1 MRARCARTA
10 AILGIV
16 GAFGPSSTAI
26 AAPGDGVLGGT
37 PTSNVSSTACPNGK
51 AATGI
56 TGRIFSIGPN
66 PIAGTA
72 TVQCAGGAAAVGTM
86 GTLSTGNTGSTTCAA
101 GQVAV
106 GISGREGDFVDQ
118 LAVRCQAADLTGA
131 TTTADGYGGS
141 GGGPDGPYDCG
152 SGKRLVGLDGT
163 LSDDSVIVRSLV
175 IRCAADGDLD
185 GISDASDNCPSVANP
200 DQANSDVD
208 GLGNACDPAYG
219 GDGRLG
225 GPPSDDV
232 ASSVCPTGKGVT
244 RIIGRIGAIG
254 PAAIAAS
261 ATVECQDG
269 AAATGSIGT
278 TEGTLGSTAC
288 AAGEVGV
295 GVEGREGDFVDR
307 LALRCRAADLGG
319 ATTSAPGFG
328 GTGGGVEGPIDCP
341 AGEQLVGLDGSL
353 FFTFTTARHLTIRC
367 AVPDRDAD
375 GLPSASDNC
384 PQAANPDQADID
396 GDGIGDACDTPPPA
410 PTPQPSPVRIISPV
424 STSWLVKKRYSLLRR
439 IVVKELP
446 AGATVTITCR
456 GKGCPFKRR
465 TFTPGMNGSAN
476 ATKAFAKRRLRRNV
490 VLEVRITK
498 PGAIGRVLTYTLRK
512 RRVPRPVIRCLPV
525 GSSTPAKTC

>member
-16 GAFGPSSTAI
+16 GAFGASSTAI
-26 AAPGDGVLGGT
+26 AAPNDGVLGGT

-56 TGRIFSIGPN
+56 TGRIFFIGPN

-106 GISGREGDFVDQ
+106 GISGREGDFVDR

-131 TTTADGYGGS
+131 ITTAAGYGGS
-141 GGGPDGPYDCG
+141 GGGLDGPYDCG

-163 LSDDSVIVRSLV
+163 LSADSVIVRSLV

-185 GISDASDNCPSVANP
+185 GISDASDNCPSIANP
-200 DQANSDVD
+200 DQADPDAD

-225 GPPSDDV
+225 GPPSGDL

-244 RIIGRIGAIG
+244 QIIGRIGAIG
-254 PAAIAAS
+254 PNPIAAS
-261 ATVECQDG
+261 ATVQCQDG

-288 AAGEVGV
+288 AAGAVGV
-295 GVEGREGDFVDR
+295 GIEGLEGDFVDR
-307 LALRCRAADLGG
+307 LALRCRAADLSG

-328 GTGGGVEGPIDCP
+328 GTGGRVEGPIDCP
-341 AGEQLVGLDGSL
+341 VGKQLVGLDGSL

-384 PQAANPDQADID
+384 PQAANADQADVD
-396 GDGIGDACDTPPPA
+396 GDGIGDACDTPPPT
-410 PTPQPSPVRIISPV
+410 PTPPLSPVRISSPV
-424 STSWLVKKRYSLLRR
+424 STNWLVKKRYSLLRR

-446 AGATVTITCR
+446 TGAIVTITCR

-465 TFTPGMNGSAN
+465 TFRPGTNGSAN

-512 RRVPRPVIRCLPV
+512 RSVPRPVIRCLPV
-525 GSSTPAKTC
+525 GSTTPAKTC